1 MTGTNEKFDMMGFI
15 SEICDDFGPRLGT
28 SESETKAGLRIKKI
42 MEEMTDETAAE
53 EFTCHPRSFMDY
65 IYVTFSCIL
74 IGSIIFY
81 WYPVISLFLYV
92 LGFAAYFLESTLL
105 LVFVDFL
112 LPTAKGSNIIGKI
125 KPTNETKQ
133 IILFSGH
140 HDSAYESPMFVKLK
154 EKVIPVSI
162 LSVASIILS
171 ILSAIIK
178 SILDPL
184 GVSMLTSNILLMVFP
199 VLAVFL
205 IGFTA
210 LNMHSDKVV
219 LGANDNLSG
228 VSVILSIAKYF
239 FDNRPRNVELRFVS
253 FSCEECMRGSKRF
266 VEKHSYELEN
276 NSITIN
282 FDGLGVGDH
291 TIASAEPFFVAKHS
305 MELAEKFQKS
315 SDKAGASIPIKI
327 MPFGGTDAAFFSRN
341 GLKAIS
347 VVGFPIGAF
356 PESWH
361 NMLDAPAII
370 EAEKLDRMSKISI
383 QFVQDQD
390 ESLNG
395 D

>member
-1 MTGTNEKFDMMGFI
+1 MAGTNEKFDMMGFI
-15 SEICDDFGPRLGT
+15 NEICDDFGPRLGT
-28 SESETKAGLRIKKI
+28 SESETKAGARIKKI
-42 MEEMTDETAAE
+42 MEGITDEAKAE
-53 EFTCHPRSFMDY
+53 EFTCHPRAFLDY

-74 IGSIIFY
+74 LGTILFY
-81 WYPVISLFLYV
+81 WFPVISLLLYA
-92 LGFAAYFLESTLL
+92 LGIAVYFLESTLL
-105 LVFVDFL
+105 FEFVDFL
-112 LPTAKGSNIIGKI
+112 FPTAKGSNIVGKI

-140 HDSAYESPMFVKLK
+140 HDSAYESQMFVKLK
-154 EKVIPVSI
+154 EKVILVSM
-162 LSVASIILS
+162 LSIASIFLS
-171 ILSAIIK
+171 ILSALIK
-178 SILDPL
+178 AILDFL
-184 GVSMLTSNILLMVFP
+184 GISVLISNILLTVFP
-199 VLAVFL
+199 IIAVFL

-228 VSVILSIAKYF
+228 VSVILSIAEYF
-239 FDNRPRNVELRFVS
+239 YNNRPRNVELRFVS

-266 VEKHSYELEN
+266 VEKYRSELEN

-282 FDGLGVGDH
+282 FDGLGVGEH

-315 SDKAGASIPIKI
+315 SDKAGASIPIKV

-370 EAEKLDRMSKISI
+370 EAEKLDNIRKVAI

-390 ESLNG
+390 ESLN
-395 D
+395 DS

>member
-1 MTGTNEKFDMMGFI
+1 MAGTNEKFDMMGFI
-15 SEICDDFGPRLGT
+15 NEICDDFGPRLGT

-42 MEEMTDETAAE
+42 MERMTDEATVE
-53 EFTCHPRSFMDY
+53 EFTCHPRSFLDY

-74 IGSIIFY
+74 LGTILFY
-81 WYPVISLFLYV
+81 WFPVISLLLYA
-92 LGFAAYFLESTLL
+92 LGIAVYFLESTLL
-105 LVFVDFL
+105 FEFVDFL
-112 LPTAKGSNIIGKI
+112 FPTAKGSNIVGKI

-140 HDSAYESPMFVKLK
+140 HDSAYESQMFVKLK
-154 EKVIPVSI
+154 EKVILVSM
-162 LSVASIILS
+162 LSIASIFLS
-171 ILSAIIK
+171 ILSALIK
-178 SILDPL
+178 AILDFL
-184 GVSMLTSNILLMVFP
+184 GISVLISNILLTVFP
-199 VLAVFL
+199 IIAVFL

-228 VSVILSIAKYF
+228 VSVILSIAEYF
-239 FDNRPRNVELRFVS
+239 YNNRPRNVELRFVS

-266 VEKHSYELEN
+266 VEKYRSELEN

-282 FDGLGVGDH
+282 FDGLGVGEH

-315 SDKAGASIPIKI
+315 SDKAGASIPIKV

-370 EAEKLDRMSKISI
+370 EAEKLDNIRKVAI

-395 D
+395 S

>member
-1 MTGTNEKFDMMGFI
+1 MAGTNEKFDMMGFI
-15 SEICDDFGPRLGT
+15 NEICDDFGPRLGT

-42 MEEMTDETAAE
+42 MERMTDEATVE
-53 EFTCHPRSFMDY
+53 EFTCHPRSFLDY

-74 IGSIIFY
+74 LGTILFY
-81 WYPVISLFLYV
+81 WFPVISLLLYA
-92 LGFAAYFLESTLL
+92 LGIAVYFLESTLL
-105 LVFVDFL
+105 FEFVDFL
-112 LPTAKGSNIIGKI
+112 FPTAKGSNIVGKI

-140 HDSAYESPMFVKLK
+140 HDSAYESQMFVKLK
-154 EKVIPVSI
+154 EKVILVSM
-162 LSVASIILS
+162 LSIASIFLS
-171 ILSAIIK
+171 ILSALIK
-178 SILDPL
+178 AILDFL
-184 GVSMLTSNILLMVFP
+184 GISVLISNILLTVFP
-199 VLAVFL
+199 IIAVFL

-228 VSVILSIAKYF
+228 VSVILSIAEYF
-239 FDNRPRNVELRFVS
+239 YNNRPRNVELRFVS

-266 VEKHSYELEN
+266 VEKYRSELEN

-282 FDGLGVGDH
+282 FDGLGVGEH

-370 EAEKLDRMSKISI
+370 EAEKLDNIRKVAI

-395 D
+395 S